1 MKEPSE
7 KKKFPSEGFGDYMK
21 EIIIS
26 KNDGGQRAD
35 KFLMKYFS
43 KAPKGFV
50 YKMLRKKRIKLNG
63 GRAEGSEML
72 AEGDRIQMYL
82 SDETMEGF
90 REERKVKQSLSDVEV
105 VYEDENIIAVNKPA
119 GLLSHAESPDDS
131 DTLIDRILAHLNRS
145 GEYDPEKENSFV
157 PALCNRLDRNTSG
170 IVIAGKNA
178 EALRQINEAVRLKDI
193 KKYYK
198 TLVCGAME
206 RGGRLEGLYEKD
218 RDANRARVGG
228 SEGKL
233 IATVYRPIRT
243 NGKYT
248 LAEVELITGKS
259 HQIRVHLASVGFPI
273 IGDVKYG
280 IKAENDRFR
289 KAAGVKRQM
298 LHAYRMVFGGLKGDM
313 EYLNGKTIEA
323 DVPEDFKRA
332 ENFIFS
338 GK

>member
-119 GLLSHAESPDDS
+119 GLLSHA
-131 DTLIDRILAHLNRS
+131 
-145 GEYDPEKENSFV
+145 
-157 PALCNRLDRNTSG
+157 
-170 IVIAGKNA
+170 
-178 EALRQINEAVRLKDI
+178 
-193 KKYYK
+193 
-198 TLVCGAME
+198 
-206 RGGRLEGLYEKD
+206 GG
-218 RDANRARVGG
+218 
-228 SEGKL
+228 
-233 IATVYRPIRT
+233 
-243 NGKYT
+243 
-248 LAEVELITGKS
+248 
-259 HQIRVHLASVGFPI
+259 
-273 IGDVKYG
+273 GDVKNDG
-280 IKAENDRFR
+280 GGKAGQR
-289 KAAGVKRQM
+289 KQHVKPD
-298 LHAYRMVFGGLKGDM
+298 AYLGGAHVHNINSFPL
-313 EYLNGKTIEA
+313 
-323 DVPEDFKRA
+323 V
-332 ENFIFS
+332 
-338 GK
+338 